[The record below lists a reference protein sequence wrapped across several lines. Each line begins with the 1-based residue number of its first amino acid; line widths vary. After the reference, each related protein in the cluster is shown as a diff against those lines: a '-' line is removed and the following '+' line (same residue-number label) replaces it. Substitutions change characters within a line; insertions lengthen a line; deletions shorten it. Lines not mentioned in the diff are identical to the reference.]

1 MISRGRAGRRS
12 RTQARDMARR
22 VTTHWN
28 QLKYYVLKPM
38 NIISPQIFLDIVVY
52 IFISQW
58 ELKFENLPYLCINWN
73 YTEEAYQQF
82 TILDSI
88 SLCYFKSLELLNF
101 VQTVNYIFWF
111 LIFGSRFP
119 GEAGGV
125 LRIVLTVITAY
136 FTLLLMSE
144 LVGVSK
150 TINLSSYIQ

>member
-12 RTQARDMARR
+12 RTQARDIARR

-58 ELKFENLPYLCINWN
+58 ELKFEDLPYLCINWN

-82 TILDSI
+82 TIFDSI

-101 VQTVNYIFWF
+101 VQTVNYIF
-111 LIFGSRFP
+111 
-119 GEAGGV
+119 
-125 LRIVLTVITAY
+125 
-136 FTLLLMSE
+136 
-144 LVGVSK
+144 
-150 TINLSSYIQ
+150 